1 MADATLLSIVI
12 PAHNEADGITP
23 TLRAFSARLRAEQI
37 PFELVV
43 VDDHS
48 TDGTAE
54 VLAALH
60 GELPELRRVEN
71 PRSGGFGHA
80 VLAGLEQFNGDAVCI
95 VMADASDDPA
105 DVVTYYR
112 LLSEGFD
119 CVFGSRFVRGAKVVD
134 YPRHKFLLNRLA
146 NTFIRLLFGLRL
158 NDTTNAFKCY
168 RREVIDGCQPLLSKH
183 FNLTVELPLKAIV
196 RGYSYTVV
204 PINWYNRTTGVS
216 KLKIQEM
223 GSRYLFIVLY
233 VWLEKVLSRGDYR
246 RSGQTRSTSS

>member
-1 MADATLLSIVI
+1 MAERPLLLSLVI
-12 PAHNEADGITP
+12 PAHNEAEGITP
-23 TLRAFSARLRAEQI
+23 PLRAFAGRLRAEAI

-48 TDGTAE
+48 TDGTGA
-54 VLAALH
+54 VLDGL
-60 GELPELRRVEN
+60 GDELPELRRIEN

-80 VLAGLEQFNGDAVCI
+80 VLAGLDAFRGDAVCI

-112 LLSEGFD
+112 TLSQGYD
-119 CVFGSRFVRGAKVVD
+119 CVFGSRFVAGARIVD
-134 YPRHKFLLNRLA
+134 YPQHKLLMNRLA
-146 NTFIRLLFGLRL
+146 NSFIRILFGLRL

-168 RREVIDGCQPLLSKH
+168 RREVIAGCQPLLSKH

-196 RGYSYTVV
+196 RGYSYAVV

-216 KLKIQEM
+216 KLRIKEM

-246 RSGQTRSTSS
+246 RGVANGG